1 PCIPAVQQVKPEGP
15 LAWRY
20 PDPPAEEE
28 PQYPPNF
35 ELKIPEP
42 AQSVSAVCGE
52 SSVRVE
58 ARKDLLGIGKPV
70 LAADVTLGG
79 CAATGKDA
87 QAQIFIFESEL
98 HGCGSQLLDKD
109 PTLLL
114 QHLCVHPYTTLPL
127 ADSPVVRGRE
137 VSVSIECHYQRKHD
151 FSSELLKP
159 TWTPFSDSK
168 NSEEII
174 Y

>member
-1 PCIPAVQQVKPEGP
+1 VQQVKPEGP

-70 LAADVTLGG
+70 PAADVTLGG

-98 HGCGSQLLDKD
+98 HGCGN
-109 PTLLL
+109 
-114 QHLCVHPYTTLPL
+114 
-127 ADSPVVRGRE
+127 SPVVRGRE

-174 Y
+174 YFSLMLMT